1 MNERLLVFGGG
12 GFVGG
17 NLCTLAL
24 RDGWDVHV
32 ADAAVRDALSGTAW
46 HRIDITDGAAVG
58 ALVREV
64 RPTAVVDLAAIA
76 DIDRAERERELAR
89 AVNVE
94 AARSIAGAARAADAC
109 CVYFSS
115 DAVFAGTAER
125 YVEEDPPGP
134 VNWYGRTKADG
145 ELAVREAHPGAAI
158 VRISLVLGFP
168 VTDGNSF
175 IAGLEKKLAARTAV
189 PCPEDEI
196 RTPIDVLTLS
206 AAVLELCRMR
216 FAGILHLGATDSVDR
231 FTLTRR
237 AAGLMGFDAALVTA
251 QQPGPAGAADQPG
264 RAVDQ
269 PARAARHRR
278 GVISVEKA
286 RRLLATPMLD
296 WETSLRRAVE
306 LRPDRPAA
314 AKGR

>member
-1 MNERLLVFGGG
+1 MNGRLLVFGGG

-24 RDGWDVHV
+24 RDGWEVHV
-32 ADAAVRDALSGTAW
+32 ADAAVRDALPGAAW
-46 HRIDITDGAAVG
+46 HRIDITDGAAVAELIRG
-58 ALVREV
+58 VKPA
-64 RPTAVVDLAAIA
+64 AVVDLAAVA

-89 AVNVE
+89 AVNVD
-94 AARSIAGAARAADAC
+94 AARSIAAAALAAGASF
-109 CVYFSS
+109 VYFSS

-125 YVEEDPPGP
+125 YVEEDAPGP
-134 VNWYGRTKADG
+134 VNWYGQTKADG
-145 ELAVREAHPGAAI
+145 ERAVREAHPGAGI

-175 IAGLEKKLAARTAV
+175 IAGLEKKLVAGAAV
-189 PCPEDEI
+189 PCPVDEI
-196 RTPIDVLTLS
+196 RTPIDVRTLS
-206 AAVLELCRMR
+206 AAVLELCRTR
-216 FAGILHLGATDSVDR
+216 FEGVLHLGSTDSVDR

-237 AAGLMGFDAALVTA
+237 AAAVMGFDPAMVTTQRPAATV
-251 QQPGPAGAADQPG
+251 AA
-264 RAVDQ
+264 AVQ

-286 RRLLATPMLD
+286 RRLLSTPMLD

-306 LRPDRPAA
+306 GRPGN
-314 AKGR
+314 GR

>member
-1 MNERLLVFGGG
+1 MNGRLLVFGGG

-24 RDGWDVHV
+24 RDGWEVHV
-32 ADAAVRDALSGTAW
+32 ADSTVRDALPGAAW
-46 HRIDITDGAAVG
+46 HRIDITDGAAVA
-58 ALVREV
+58 ALIGGVK
-64 RPTAVVDLAAIA
+64 PTAVVDLAAVA

-89 AVNVE
+89 AVNVD
-94 AARSIAGAARAADAC
+94 AARSIAAAARAAGASF
-109 CVYFSS
+109 VYFSS

-125 YVEEDPPGP
+125 YVEEDATGP

-145 ELAVREAHPGAAI
+145 ERLVREAHPGAAI

-175 IAGLEKKLAARTAV
+175 IAALAKKLAAGTVV
-189 PCPEDEI
+189 PCPVDEI

-206 AAVLELCRMR
+206 AAVLELCRTR
-216 FAGILHLGATDSVDR
+216 FEGILHLGSTDNVDR
-231 FTLTRR
+231 FTLTQR
-237 AAGLMGFDAALVTA
+237 AATLMGFDASLVTA
-251 QQPGPAGAADQPG
+251 QKPGAAG
-264 RAVDQ
+264 TAAATAQ

-286 RRLLATPMLD
+286 RRLLSTPMLD
-296 WETSLRRAVE
+296 WETSLGRAIGSR
-306 LRPDRPAA
+306 LGN
-314 AKGR
+314 GR

>member
-1 MNERLLVFGGG
+1 MKQRILVFGGG

-24 RDGWDVHV
+24 RDGWEVHV
-32 ADAAVRDALSGTAW
+32 ADAALRDSLPGATW
-46 HRIDITDGAAVG
+46 HRIDITDRAAVD
-58 ALVREV
+58 ALVGEV
-64 RPTAVVDLAAIA
+64 KPTSAIDLAAVA

-94 AARSIAGAARAADAC
+94 AARSIAAAARAAGAS

-125 YVEEDPPGP
+125 YVEEDAPAP

-145 ELAVREAHPGAAI
+145 ERAVREVHPGAAI
-158 VRISLVLGFP
+158 ARISLVLGFP
-168 VTDGNSF
+168 VTVGNSF
-175 IAGLEKKLAARTAV
+175 IAGLERKLAAGTVV
-189 PCPEDEI
+189 PCPIDEI
-196 RTPIDVLTLS
+196 RTPIDVQTLA

-216 FAGILHLGATDSVDR
+216 FEGVLHLGSTDSVDR

-237 AAGLMGFDAALVTA
+237 AAGLMGFDEALVVA
-251 QQPGPAGAADQPG
+251 QKPGPAVPDGSP
-264 RAVDQ
+264 V

-278 GVISVEKA
+278 GVISVNKA

-306 LRPDRPAA
+306 GRPTN
-314 AKGR
+314 GR